1 MREERFREKD
11 EAGGVGT
18 FIGEH
23 IAFPGEGREDGE
35 REGGGV
41 G

>member
-1 MREERFREKD
+1 MREERLREKD

-18 FIGEH
+18 FIGEQ
-23 IAFPGEGREDGE
+23 IALPGEGREDGE
-35 REGGGV
+35 IDGGGV